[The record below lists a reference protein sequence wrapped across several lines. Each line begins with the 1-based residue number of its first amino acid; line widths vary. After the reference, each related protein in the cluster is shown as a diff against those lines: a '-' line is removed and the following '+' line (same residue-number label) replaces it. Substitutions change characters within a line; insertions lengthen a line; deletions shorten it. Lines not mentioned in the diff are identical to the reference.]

1 MKIAAI
7 EVRKNNFICGIITNN
22 GIVVDKVIFPT
33 TSPSQTLNKAIKYLK
48 EQKFEAIGISC
59 FGKLDLERKSS
70 TYGRIIKTTKKEWED
85 FDLVGTFRQS
95 FSCPIGFNNLHQ
107 ALMLAEVKIGKIKKE
122 KSYLYL
128 NISDELCGVVVL
140 NGKIINKITTKMN
153 HMILKRHPQDNLE
166 SICPLHEECYVG
178 LAGEEALRQRKIR
191 NDITLTSY
199 YIAQIILNYVLVY
212 FPEKVILSG
221 EIIKNKHMVGAIY
234 HQFQNILNDYIELKK
249 INYPNYI
256 KESQLGV
263 NAGLIG
269 SGLLGEKEFKQV
281 FGWS

>member
-7 EVRKNNFICGIITNN
+7 EARKNSFVCGIITNN
-22 GIVVDKVIFPT
+22 GLIIDKEIFPT
-33 TSPSQTLNKAIKYLK
+33 TSPQQTINKVIKYLNQ
-48 EQKFEAIGISC
+48 QKFEAIGISC
-59 FGKLDLERKSS
+59 FGKLNLDRKSS
-70 TYGRIIKTTKKEWED
+70 TYGRIIKTTKKEWEN
-85 FDLVGTFRQS
+85 FDLVGTFRQN

-107 ALMLAEVKIGKIKKE
+107 ALMLAEVKIGKIKSE

-128 NISDELCGVVVL
+128 NISDELCGVVVS

-153 HMILKRHPQDNLE
+153 HMILKHYPQDDFQ
-166 SICPLHEECYVG
+166 SICPLHDDCFMG
-178 LAGEEALRQRKIR
+178 LASENALKKR
-191 NDITLTSY
+191 NKTNNITLVSY
-199 YIAQIILNYVLVY
+199 YIAQVILNYVLVY
-212 FPEKVILSG
+212 FPEKIILSG

-234 HQFQNILNDYIELKK
+234 HQFQKILNDYIELKK

-256 KESQLGV
+256 KESQLGI

-281 FGWS
+281 FGCS